1 MLCNTN
7 EIMDNLIAKYLFDE
21 LDLNEDSRL
30 KYWLKQAPENQILF
44 NHSLEILKLLES
56 TGKNSFSGA
65 EPSWQKLKVQIDSVN
80 RREDPW
86 LTKGIYYAMNS
97 TFSQSKLVRVAAVIL
112 LLIGFVFSFQYI
124 VLYDQGVQN
133 KSYELASEEGFGRLE
148 LTTDD
153 EIDVVFLPDK
163 SLVYLNKNSTLIYDE
178 RFNEDERIV
187 YLKGESFFK
196 ISHNPDK
203 PFIVYTDY
211 SKTKVLGTSFN
222 INAGKEITEVSVFS
236 GTVGFSKLGD
246 SDEKMEILEKKN
258 KLIFRNSSGLK
269 KRMSMHGYASIGWI
283 NNNVGQEGNTFVAGS
298 SGTPNSRTEFGA
310 DKSGSSVSVPL
321 VSPEKVIANKEKKN
335 PLKYLNNI
343 AEWSNILFW
352 EGKLMKI
359 TKIEGKVFNSSSYTT
374 YNNLSLRA
382 TMYNSQNNIIGQEEF
397 VVDAEIRP
405 GEVLDYRQQLNF
417 WDNNTDKVIVEIKG
431 GDSL

>member
-1 MLCNTN
+1 
-7 EIMDNLIAKYLFDE
+7 MDNLIAKYLFDE

-30 KYWLKQAPENQILF
+30 KYWLKQSPENQMLF
-44 NHSLEILKLLES
+44 NNSLEILKLLES
-56 TGKNSFSGA
+56 TGKNSFVGA
-65 EPSWQKLKVQIDSVN
+65 NPSWQKLKVKIDSFN
-80 RREDPW
+80 RKEDPW
-86 LTKGIYYAMNS
+86 LTKSVYFVMNS
-97 TFSQSKLVRVAAVIL
+97 SFLQSRMVRAAAVIL

-124 VLYDQGVQN
+124 VLYDQGVQTQP
-133 KSYELASEEGFGRLE
+133 YQLASEEGFGRLE
-148 LTTDD
+148 LTTGD

-211 SKTKVLGTSFN
+211 SKTKVLGTTFN
-222 INAGKEITEVSVFS
+222 INADKEITEVSVFS

-246 SDEKMEILEKKN
+246 SDEKMEILEKKD

-269 KRMSMHGYASIGWI
+269 KRMTMHGYASIGWI
-283 NNNVGQEGNTFVAGS
+283 NSNVGSEGSAFV
-298 SGTPNSRTEFGA
+298 
-310 DKSGSSVSVPL
+310 SGSSNTSTSGATFGRTSSVPL

-335 PLKYLNNI
+335 PVKYLNNI
-343 AEWSNILFW
+343 SEWTNILFW

-359 TKIEGKVFNSSSYTT
+359 TKIEGKIFNSSSYTT

-397 VVDAEIRP
+397 VVKA
-405 GEVLDYRQQLNF
+405 VLRTCLHATSAGHAF
-417 WDNNTDKVIVEIKG
+417 
-431 GDSL
+431 